1 MTSKAFL
8 SILAFTCF
16 AAPARAEFELAGP
29 GRAATILV
37 SPGEPECVRLAAE
50 DLAGDVEKIAGQ
62 RPRIVARVEDCAANC
77 VIVGTASRAESAR
90 LLGRF
95 APNVGGGLRGRW
107 EEYRV
112 QSVTSRVGPVKSAL
126 VVAGSDERGTMFGLY
141 AFIEERLG
149 VDPLY
154 FWTDREPPK
163 RDRLA
168 WQEVRITGRE
178 PTFRY
183 RGWFINDEDLLA
195 EWKGGGGRRE
205 IDYPFYHQVTAPE
218 VFGRVFEAMLRL
230 QYNLVIPASFT
241 DITNPAEERMV
252 AEAVRR
258 GLFVSM
264 HHVEPMGVS
273 AFAFQNYWRRKGR
286 EVPYS
291 FVRHRAEFEETWRH
305 FAQRWARWAPQVVWQ
320 LGLRGIAD
328 RPLWVTDPHAPQTD
342 AARGKLISDAM
353 RLQAEIVRSVDPR
366 PQPPM
371 TTTLWMEG
379 AALNREG
386 HLQFPPDVTVVFA
399 DNSPGWKWQAD
410 FYETKREAGRGYG
423 VYYHHALWGSGPHLA
438 QAVPPRKTH
447 ELIKEAVAR
456 GASEYAILNVS
467 NVREFALG
475 VDASAR
481 MLREF
486 AAFDPDRFLA
496 QWCAARFGAAAGQ
509 AEQAYRAFFAS
520 YVINNQTGT
529 PLLLDGLT
537 LGMGLRF
544 LGEVKRIGEAAG
556 SGAKLAQPQAAE
568 WARRHIPDMVAGEQT
583 DPRRLLQRMQEQRA
597 ALEDAGRKAD
607 AAAGQ
612 LRGEARLFFENN
624 LLAQQRILLGL
635 VKWAEAAVR
644 AGLAAE
650 AGERAECGRQLRAA
664 LDAFAEIRAGQSL
677 TARGKWAD
685 WYRGDRKMN
694 LARAEELTRQVAAL
708 FIARSSGPSLIPPT
722 LFVIGDSI
730 SMQYGPHLE
739 KYVRG
744 FWQYSRKSDDGQAA
758 QNLDVPVG
766 ANGGDS
772 RMVLEYLRARLK
784 DETFRPDVLLLNC
797 GLHDI
802 KRHPQTNAIQVG
814 AESYRR
820 NLEAICRLLQD
831 RGVALVWVR
840 TTPVDD
846 ERHNSRSKEFKRY
859 ARDLDEYNR
868 IADAV
873 MAARGVPVI
882 DLHAFTLSLGGGHYI
897 DHVHYDEAARALQ
910 AAHIAGFLR
919 AAAQLGFRKK

>member
-1 MTSKAFL
+1 MKLKVLL
-8 SILAFTCF
+8 SVLAFICC
-16 AAPARAEFELAGP
+16 AATARADFELAAP

-37 SPGEPECVRLAAE
+37 PPGEPECVRLAAE
-50 DLAGDVEKIAGQ
+50 DLANDVEKIAGQ
-62 RPRIVARVEDCAANC
+62 RPRLIARVEDCAANC
-77 VIVGTASRAESAR
+77 VIVGSASRAESAR
-90 LLGRF
+90 LLDRF
-95 APNVGGGLRGRW
+95 APNTADELRGRW
-107 EEYRV
+107 EAYRV
-112 QSVTSRVGPVKSAL
+112 QSVAARVGPVRSAL
-126 VVAGSDERGTMFGLY
+126 VVAGSDERGAMFGLY
-141 AFIEERLG
+141 AFIEQRLG

-154 FWTDREPPK
+154 FWTDREPPQ
-163 RDRLA
+163 RARLA
-168 WQEVRITGRE
+168 WPDVRITGRE

-195 EWKGGGGRRE
+195 EWKGGGGRRK

-218 VFGRVFEAMLRL
+218 VLGRVFEAMLRL

-252 AEAVRR
+252 AEAARR
-258 GLFVSM
+258 GLFVTM

-305 FAQRWARWAPQVVWQ
+305 FAARWARYAPNVVWQ

-328 RPLWVTDPHAPQTD
+328 RPLWVTDPHAPQID
-342 AARGKLISDAM
+342 AARGQLISDAM

-379 AALNREG
+379 AALNRAG
-386 HLQFPPDVTVVFA
+386 HLQFPPGVTVVFA

-423 VYYHHALWGSGPHLA
+423 VYYHHALWSSGPHLA

-496 QWCAARFGAAAGQ
+496 QWCAARFGAAARQ
-509 AEQAYRAFFAS
+509 AEQAYRQFFAG
-520 YVINNQTGT
+520 YAINSQTGT

-537 LGMGLRF
+537 LGMGTRF
-544 LGEVKRIGEAAG
+544 LGEVKRISEAGG
-556 SGAKLAQPQAAE
+556 SGAKLSTPRAAE
-568 WARRHIPDMVAGEQT
+568 WARQHIPDMVAGEQD

-597 ALEDAGRKAD
+597 ALEEAGRT
-607 AAAGQ
+607 AAVVAAQ
-612 LRGEARLFFENN
+612 LRGESRLFFENN
-624 LLAQQRILLGL
+624 LLAQQRIMLGL
-635 VKWAEAAVR
+635 VKWADAAVR

-650 AGERAECGRQLRAA
+650 AGDRAEGGRQLQAA
-664 LDAFAEIRAGQSL
+664 LDAFAEIRAAQAL
-677 TARGKWAD
+677 TTRGKWAD

-708 FIARSSGPSLIPPT
+708 FAGPSSGLAPARPG

-730 SMQYGPHLE
+730 SIQYGPHLE

-744 FWQYSRKSDDGQAA
+744 FWRYGRKSDDGQAA
-758 QNLDVPVG
+758 KNLDVPAG

-772 RMVLEYLRARLK
+772 RMVLEYLRVMLK
-784 DETFRPDVLLLNC
+784 DEKFRPDVLLLNC

-802 KRHPQTNAIQVG
+802 KRHPQTNAIQVD
-814 AESYRR
+814 AASYRR
-820 NLEAICRLLQD
+820 NLETICRMLRA

-846 ERHNSRSKEFKRY
+846 ERHNSRSQEFKRY

-868 IADAV
+868 IADGV
-873 MAARGVPVI
+873 MAEHGVPVI
-882 DLHAFTLSLGGGHYI
+882 DLYAFTRSLGGEHYI

-910 AAHIAGFLR
+910 AAHIAGFLQAYAHR
-919 AAAQLGFRKK
+919 FRKK